1 MKINPIHS
9 KKLSASTF
17 GLQIDKAFDT
27 VISRAKAEVFDGGYI
42 NPVVWHHTQNAVK
55 RIRRTFPNGVLSFR
69 DSGYGIVPVLQPY
82 GKLPYYK
89 KSMTEKPATVELK
102 TVLLEQG
109 AICGRDIRNLAT
121 ELIELEEKLIRTSKS
136 RKRG

>member
-1 MKINPIHS
+1 
-9 KKLSASTF
+9 
-17 GLQIDKAFDT
+17 
-27 VISRAKAEVFDGGYI
+27 
-42 NPVVWHHTQNAVK
+42 
-55 RIRRTFPNGVLSFR
+55 
-69 DSGYGIVPVLQPY
+69 
-82 GKLPYYK
+82 
-89 KSMTEKPATVELK
+89 MTEKPATVELK